1 MFWTYE
7 HEAILYTALRLHR
20 ILFHCGIE
28 RQEVL
33 LMRQEAKEYLSFP
46 LENRLYIRLGLYSRA
61 ETFHT
66 PSKEKEDYSACM
78 LRKAE
83 HTLLR
88 L

>member
-1 MFWTYE
+1 
-7 HEAILYTALRLHR
+7 
-20 ILFHCGIE
+20 
-28 RQEVL
+28 
-33 LMRQEAKEYLSFP
+33 MRQEAKEYLSFP

-83 HTLLR
+83 QLNSSSTMISSIRHKQSISWTFLIEGFAAASSPMAF
-88 L
+88 